1 MIRVTRTVLVSSRV
15 TGFQAL
21 MLQGMKMT
29 SPAIASAMPNLAP
42 GFIFVI
48 SGCLG
53 YSRRPL
59 AGAPIHT
66 LIAQAHDI

>member
-1 MIRVTRTVLVSSRV
+1 MLVCSRV

-21 MLQGMKMT
+21 LLQGMKMT

-42 GFIFVI
+42 GFIFII

-53 YSRRPL
+53 YYY
-59 AGAPIHT
+59 
-66 LIAQAHDI
+66 

>member
-1 MIRVTRTVLVSSRV
+1 
-15 TGFQAL
+15 

-53 YSRRPL
+53 
-59 AGAPIHT
+59 
-66 LIAQAHDI
+66 

>member
-1 MIRVTRTVLVSSRV
+1 VLISSRV

-53 YSRRPL
+53 YYHRPP
-59 AGAPIHT
+59 AGAPNPH
-66 LIAQAHDI
+66 AEMNCAGA

>member
-1 MIRVTRTVLVSSRV
+1 MYMLVATCRV

-21 MLQGMKMT
+21 MLHGMKMT

-42 GFIFVI
+42 GIIFIV

-53 YSRRPL
+53 YSHE
-59 AGAPIHT
+59 I
-66 LIAQAHDI
+66 D

>member
-1 MIRVTRTVLVSSRV
+1 MLVSSRV

-53 YSRRPL
+53 YSAVHRP
-59 AGAPIHT
+59 GSPIHT
-66 LIAQAHDI
+66 LR

>member
-1 MIRVTRTVLVSSRV
+1 MPVSYRV

-21 MLQGMKMT
+21 LMQGMKMT

-42 GFIFVI
+42 GFILII

-53 YSRRPL
+53 YAL
-59 AGAPIHT
+59 LT
-66 LIAQAHDI
+66 